1 MRGIWPAIA
10 LLVAVSGC
18 MALPGA
24 QAPKDAVATRI
35 MTEAEF
41 RQAVVGRRLMLRDA
55 GSFVILSDGSLWG
68 NDDTGPVE
76 GSWHWERGAW
86 CVVVRPPGGRAIEDC
101 QHWETL
107 GNGFRATRRRG
118 AGSSYYLPVG

>member
-55 GSFVILSDGSLWG
+55 G
-68 NDDTGPVE
+68 
-76 GSWHWERGAW
+76 
-86 CVVVRPPGGRAIEDC
+86 
-101 QHWETL
+101 
-107 GNGFRATRRRG
+107 
-118 AGSSYYLPVG
+118 